1 MLEGKAA
8 MLDRSL
14 AIELGR
20 SELLIKLKRSFR
32 EPCEQRNRW
41 LTPAFLNR

>member
-1 MLEGKAA
+1 LREGGNLE
-8 MLDRSL
+8 RSL

-32 EPCEQRNRW
+32 DALRAKEP
-41 LTPAFLNR
+41 LADPAFLNR